1 VAAGTLGIGGGVAN
15 QLGGAAD
22 TWPTKY
28 TALGMRPDVSAAVA
42 AAMALLAATTATLQ
56 YLVAGLIGWSATQA
70 LASYLAPSP
79 GRGPRGV
86 VLAHTPHL
94 RAHLGCRPGRAWLWQ
109 AIVGFGAAT
118 AGHRL
123 QQLFRRTPRQKAQ
136 AVLTGAALAG
146 LAAALLG
153 INPIVTLEKQLL
165 NMIGNLV

>member
-1 VAAGTLGIGGGVAN
+1 MYGPTGIVWANLTPFSLQPAALLAGVAAGTLGIGGGVAN

-79 GRGPRGV
+79 GRG
-86 VLAHTPHL
+86 
-94 RAHLGCRPGRAWLWQ
+94 
-109 AIVGFGAAT
+109 
-118 AGHRL
+118 
-123 QQLFRRTPRQKAQ
+123 
-136 AVLTGAALAG
+136 
-146 LAAALLG
+146 LAASCWRTHPAFALISVAG
-153 INPIVTLEKQLL
+153 RTGRGCGRQS
-165 NMIGNLV
+165 